1 MRTGKI
7 VYTILAVVAVGIA
20 LTGSADKIAESQAE
34 DALARALATFAVA
47 RTLNGAISVAQGTEV
62 ALEPGGV
69 GVVLTPGQILD
80 PVNDLVEQFSSVM
93 LVAASS
99 IGLQRILLEAT
110 SWWVLSVILMGF
122 LALWLLALWFKIPP
136 LTRHRGL
143 LGRIAVLLLILRFA
157 MPVAVICTESFFD
170 AFLDTNHQSAAIEL
184 DASSAD
190 ISEMSA
196 TVDDVARRDADG
208 DAGDSTGAQPGA
220 ENGPAEGVAGLG
232 ARLRDSARKLIASA
246 GEWADSVDLSTIEN
260 LQQRASEITSNIVN
274 LIVIFVLQTIILPV
288 AFLWLFVEALKQ
300 VAGRSLAYAA
310 REKDA
315 KDV

>member
-1 MRTGKI
+1 MRTGKV
-7 VYTILAVVAVGIA
+7 VYTVLAVVAAGIA
-20 LTGSADKIAESQAE
+20 LTGGADKIAEAQAE

-110 SWWVLSVILMGF
+110 SWWVLSIILTGF
-122 LALWLLALWFKIPP
+122 LALWLLALWFKIPA

-143 LGRIAVLLLILRFA
+143 LGRLAVLLLILRFA
-157 MPVAVICTESFFD
+157 MPVAVMCTESFFD
-170 AFLDTNHQSAAIEL
+170 TFLDTNHQSAAIEL

-196 TVDDVARRDADG
+196 TVDDVARGDEEGAGAD
-208 DAGDSTGAQPGA
+208 SVTEQPD
-220 ENGPAEGVAGLG
+220 GVAGLG
-232 ARLRDSARKLIASA
+232 ARLRESARELIASA
-246 GEWADSVDLSTIEN
+246 GEWADSVNLGTIDD

-300 VAGRSLAYAA
+300 VAGRSMAYAA

-315 KDV
+315 VE

>member
-1 MRTGKI
+1 MRTGKV
-7 VYTILAVVAVGIA
+7 VYTLLSVVAVGIA
-20 LTGSADKIAESQAE
+20 LTGSADKIAEAQAE

-69 GVVLTPGQILD
+69 GVILTPGQILD
-80 PVNDLVEQFSSVM
+80 PINDLVEQFSSVM

-110 SWWVLSVILMGF
+110 SWWVLSGILIGF
-122 LALWLLALWFKIPP
+122 LVLWLLALWFKIPA
-136 LTRHRGL
+136 LTRNRGL

-157 MPVAVICTESFFD
+157 MPVAIMCTESFFD
-170 AFLDTNHQSAAIEL
+170 AFLDTNHESAAIEL

-190 ISEMSA
+190 ISDMSA
-196 TVDDVARRDADG
+196 TADDSARGDEESDA
-208 DAGDSTGAQPGA
+208 ADSATGQPDA
-220 ENGPAEGVAGLG
+220 ENGQVIGVAGLG
-232 ARLRDSARKLIASA
+232 ARLRESARQLIASA
-246 GEWADSVDLSTIEN
+246 GEWADSVDLSTIDD
-260 LQQRASEITSNIVN
+260 LQRRASAITSNIVN

-288 AFLWLFVEALKQ
+288 VFLWLFVEALKQ

-310 REKDA
+310 RDRKS
-315 KDV
+315 VV